1 MENYIKDSD
10 KVVIFSG
17 RFDPPSPAH
26 VCTIIRLA
34 KRYKAVKVI
43 MFNYK
48 ERDFPID
55 YCLQVFHE
63 IFDSMSFDVEFI
75 ANTTH
80 FAKITREE
88 LDAYKGDIY
97 AAGNLTVLRHI
108 ENLGFPVIYV
118 ERAFEYYASDYKRP
132 E

>member
-1 MENYIKDSD
+1 M
-10 KVVIFSG
+10 
-17 RFDPPSPAH
+17 
-26 VCTIIRLA
+26 L
-34 KRYKAVKVI
+34 
-43 MFNYK
+43 NYK

-63 IFDSMSFDVEFI
+63 IFDSMSYDVEFI

-80 FAKITREE
+80 FAKITHEE

-108 ENLGFPVIYV
+108 ENLGFPVTYV